1 MTSETPLAVDYGNAV
16 GAVGYRVGE
25 LMTEHSPAPLDELQD
40 TLAAIARALDLLERL
55 QNAPHATNIHLEKP
69 REKMRWAIKRLSKR
83 AWVLTTQ
90 IQANE

>member
-1 MTSETPLAVDYGNAV
+1 LTSETPVAVDYGNAV
-16 GAVGYRVGE
+16 GAVGYCVGE

-55 QNAPHATNIHLEKP
+55 QGAPHATNIHLEKP
-69 REKMRWAIKRLSKR
+69 REKMRWAVKRLAKR

>member
-1 MTSETPLAVDYGNAV
+1 MDYERTV
-16 GAVGYRVGE
+16 GAVGYRVGK

-40 TLAAIARALDLLERL
+40 TLAAIDRALNLLERL
-55 QNAPHATNIHLEKP
+55 QSAPHSSNIHLEKP

>member
-1 MTSETPLAVDYGNAV
+1 MDYDRTFAV
-16 GAVGYRVGE
+16 VGYRVGE

-55 QNAPHATNIHLEKP
+55 QGAPHATNIHLEKP

>member
-1 MTSETPLAVDYGNAV
+1 LTSETPVVLDYERTVAVA
-16 GAVGYRVGE
+16 GYRVGE

-40 TLAAIARALDLLERL
+40 TLAAVDRALNLLERL
-55 QNAPHATNIHLEKP
+55 QSAPHATNIHLEKP

-90 IQANE
+90 IQAVE